1 MRAAYGAA
9 VVVPKPFAVVAG
21 GIAGAAGRWL
31 VFSLIDRPTI
41 ALFIVNSVG
50 CIVLGAVA
58 LSAGRD
64 RGEHSLWLGV
74 GFCGAFTTFS
84 TFSVAIAERMDDGHW
99 LSAGGVLTSGLALGI
114 GAMFVGRLIGRA
126 TAGIRTK

>member
-1 MRAAYGAA
+1 MPAAYGAA

-21 GIAGAAGRWL
+21 GITGAAGRWL
-31 VFSLIDRPTI
+31 VFLLIDRPMI
-41 ALFIVNSVG
+41 ALVIVNTVG

-58 LSAGRD
+58 LSAWRD
-64 RGEHSLWLGV
+64 RGDYSLWLGV

-84 TFSVAIAERMDDGHW
+84 TFSVAIAERMDDGQW

-114 GAMFVGRLIGRA
+114 GAMFVGRMIGR
-126 TAGIRTK
+126 TTVGGRTQ